1 MVLVQNNGGVLP
13 LKPGVKLAVIGA
25 NADDLGVLEANYHG
39 TAAAP
44 VTPLEGLRARFG
56 ADHVT
61 YAQGSV
67 LAEGAPVILPETAL
81 SAGGKPGLAG
91 QYRDAAGKLVLARQ
105 DRRIDFNFTRSAP
118 EGLDPQR
125 FSASWSGMLVPPG
138 PGPGAWRSMRRNA
151 GRIATATMTWRCG
164 WAGSSF
170 TPARWAVRARNSRS
184 PAMARRSRSASIWN
198 TMATMKA
205 CACCGCRPPGRKRPG
220 RWPWPRMPT

>member
-25 NADDLGVLEANYHG
+25 NADDLAVLEANYHG

-138 PGPGAWRSMRRNA
+138 PGPWRLAIDAPQCWKDCHRHDDVALWVGGQQLHAGPLGGARKEFALTSDGTPQPIRLDLEHYGDDEGLRLLWLPPA
-151 GRIATATMTWRCG
+151 GAEEARALAVAR
-164 WAGSSF
+164 
-170 TPARWAVRARNSRS
+170 TP
-184 PAMARRSRSASIWN
+184 
-198 TMATMKA
+198 T
-205 CACCGCRPPGRKRPG
+205 
-220 RWPWPRMPT
+220 

>member
-118 EGLDPQR
+118 GAGPAALLGKLEWHAGAAGAWPLAPGDRCAAMLEGL
-125 FSASWSGMLVPPG
+125 PP
-138 PGPGAWRSMRRNA
+138 
-151 GRIATATMTWRCG
+151 
-164 WAGSSF
+164 
-170 TPARWAVRARNSRS
+170 
-184 PAMARRSRSASIWN
+184 
-198 TMATMKA
+198 
-205 CACCGCRPPGRKRPG
+205 
-220 RWPWPRMPT
+220 PR